1 MLESMGTYEIGK
13 ADILGVRLDT
23 PGYDEAV
30 RLITGWAKEGRQGY
44 VCAAD
49 LKTVMQSYDSAD
61 LKKVVDGALLV
72 TPDDLRLVWGLKLM
86 GVKGASRVAAPRLAL
101 SLIGASAAAGVPIG
115 FYGGSPEVLEKFIRD
130 IRRRFPSIDVAFS
143 LSPPDR
149 PLLPHED
156 EAVMDWIN
164 ASGARLLFVCI
175 GGTREGQWMAEH
187 AGRVGALMF
196 GAGDAFH
203 LAGEGRLRRPLT
215 PSSLV
220 QDLFSGKSPLPEY
233 RRVLHHPRF
242 MLLFSFQLLKRTLPV
257 SRKILPL

>member
-1 MLESMGTYEIGK
+1 MLKSIMGTSENTK

-30 RLITGWAKEGRQGY
+30 RLITGWAKEGRHGY

-86 GVKGASRVAAPRLAL
+86 GVKGASKVAAPRLAL

-143 LSPPDR
+143 FCPPVR

-164 ASGARLLFVCI
+164 ASGARLLFVCL
-175 GGTREGQWMAEH
+175 GGTDEGRWMAEH

-203 LAGEGRLRRPLT
+203 LAGAGRRQLT
-215 PSSLV
+215 PSALM
-220 QDLFSGKSPLPEY
+220 QDIFSGRSPLPEY
-233 RRVLHHPRF
+233 RHVFQHPRF
-242 MLLFSFQLLKRTLPV
+242 MLLFSFQLLKKTLPV
-257 SRKILPL
+257 SRKILPM